1 MHGYPCPVSARKVRL
16 KTEIYLDHAATTRLH
31 PKALEAMLPYLED
44 SYGNPSGSYALAGEA
59 ARALDKARR
68 RVAKTLDVRPQEI
81 VFMGHGTE
89 TINAAIKGVA
99 FAQQQAGLGN
109 HIVTTSIEHH
119 AVLHSCEYLEKFGFE
134 TTYVPVDKHGLVDPV
149 DVARAINDRTVLVS
163 VMLANNE
170 VATVGPI
177 ARIAAAVRKR
187 AESMRRRIPLH
198 TDAVQGANA
207 LDLSV
212 EKLGVD
218 LLSLSAHKFC
228 GPKGVGILV
237 MRRGTPFLPQE
248 SGGGQERQRR
258 AGTENVAGIVGASV
272 ALEEAQHSRADYSA
286 TCGAL
291 ARRLIDGV
299 RASIPGATLN
309 GHPDQRLPNNVHFS
323 FEGAESD
330 AMLSALD
337 KRGIAASAGS
347 ACTSATWE
355 PSHVLT
361 AMGIPLKTAAG
372 VLRLTLGSENTDD
385 DVDRVL
391 AVLPDVVA
399 ESRANAGQ
407 AISAK

>member
-1 MHGYPCPVSARKVRL
+1 
-16 KTEIYLDHAATTRLH
+16 
-31 PKALEAMLPYLED
+31 MLPYLEG
-44 SYGNPSGSYALAGEA
+44 SFGNPSGPYDLAKEA

-68 RVAKTLDVRPQEI
+68 LVASTLHARPPEI
-81 VFMGHGTE
+81 IFAGHGTE

-109 HIVTTSIEHH
+109 HIVTTTIEHH

-134 TTYVPVDKHGLVDPV
+134 TTYVSVDKHGLVD
-149 DVARAINDRTVLVS
+149 AEEIGRAINDRTVLVS

-170 VATVGPI
+170 VGTIEPI
-177 ARIAAAVRKR
+177 AEIASAVQQG
-187 AESMRRRIPLH
+187 ASSMRRRIPIH

-212 EKLGVD
+212 ERLGVD

-228 GPKGVGILV
+228 GPKGVGVLY

-258 AGTENVAGIVGASV
+258 AGTENVAGIVGTSI
-272 ALEEAQHSRADYSA
+272 ALAEAQQGRADYSA
-286 TCGAL
+286 SCGTL
-291 ARRLIDGV
+291 AHRLIEGI
-299 RASIPGATLN
+299 RAAIPGAVLN
-309 GHPDQRLPNNVHFS
+309 GHPESRLPNNVHFS

-330 AMLSALD
+330 TMLSALD
-337 KRGIAASAGS
+337 KHGIGASAGS

-361 AMGIPLKTAAG
+361 AMGIPLRTAAG
-372 VLRLTLGSENTDD
+372 ALRLTLGNETTDEEI
-385 DVDRVL
+385 DRVL
-391 AVLPDVVA
+391 SVLPAVVA
-399 ESRANAGQ
+399 ESRSQ
-407 AISAK
+407 AMHSGSAK